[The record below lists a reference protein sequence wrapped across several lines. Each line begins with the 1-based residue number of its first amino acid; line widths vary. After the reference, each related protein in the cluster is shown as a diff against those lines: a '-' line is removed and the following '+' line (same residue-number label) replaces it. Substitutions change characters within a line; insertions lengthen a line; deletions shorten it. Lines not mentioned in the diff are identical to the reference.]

1 MAADDRVSTKVGGG
15 ALKAANVELAQGD
28 IVNGRYRLEQFLSSG
43 GMGRVWQATDLDL
56 RREVAIKLMHPGL
69 VATQTA
75 RERFLRE
82 AQAAARLRSANV
94 VSILDVKVDSERGV
108 PYLTMELLRGEDLSR
123 RLERGALSHAQ
134 TVAVIN
140 DVCAAITEAHAKGI
154 IHRDLKPANI
164 FLLEGRLE
172 RGRESVAKVL
182 DFGIVKSLAVDPMDR
197 TQSSEPRALT
207 MAGTALGT
215 VTYMSPEQ
223 AEDAQNVDHRA
234 DLWSIAAVCFECLTG
249 KRAFRAKSL
258 AELIRET
265 SGARVVPSTIADNLP
280 RGFDAWFA
288 QATHHEIDRR
298 FGTVAQLLEG
308 LVALGKSQPAAA
320 SVQAGASLPP
330 PSRSWASDA
339 NQIDINELR
348 LLTFKNNVVT
358 EFLESGTKYFV
369 VGSKGLGKTLLL
381 TYKRSLLHEQYQ
393 GGDERKSAAVK
404 FIPEG
409 RPYLDLMSDLP
420 SVGKAETTLMSE
432 LHSCKRMWAFAFRV
446 AALSHHAGAGG
457 SSDERDEL
465 LRFAAPIRAMLE
477 GRKAEPTVVI
487 KQLLAL
493 SFGEL
498 KQMLDRSESFL
509 EYKIRSLHSPTF
521 MFVDKLDQA
530 LRQLPR
536 QAWIAMQAG
545 MIEAAWDLMST
556 NAHVKVFATIREEAF
571 AEYESDIKANL
582 HGATTALRYTK
593 RDLEDMLGKLTYF
606 YERVQLR
613 DFVRLDHITT
623 TRGARGERPFDFIY
637 RHTLGRPRDLV
648 IIASEISRNR
658 GAPID
663 EQQFKR
669 VIRETSAGMLVA
681 NVFLEMRVFLEILRD
696 RDERGR
702 FLALL
707 HNDILTPDDLVD
719 VWCRFHGF
727 EREYYDLHG
736 READGVYH
744 PFRELFDCGLL
755 GVVVRDPATGRR
767 SQHFRQ
773 PRDAVGGSRRQLP
786 PSPHYLLHPALQAL
800 AQQLAGG
807 GGFVPFRHV
816 VIGHQQPWPS
826 YYGRMIEVQ
835 RELQRGAGRG
845 DEDSED
851 AVFELLARFDAHV
864 GAGESIEV
872 ARHLVAA
879 TSAFAELTA
888 RLERRGWD
896 DLHLALLEL
905 FPPRRAASPPRGA
918 VVTPPRS
925 PEGAREL
932 VADEPSASRDSSDPP
947 DSSDQLDH
955 EDHGDLSGPDT
966 TMGPTHRAAVAMLLI
981 DIVASTEFVEH
992 HGDTMLV
999 EFLRDIRDVLT
1010 HESHAAPRVI
1020 KGVGDGYLVVYDSVT
1035 GALAGARALL
1045 GGLQDRSSLR
1055 LVVHCG
1061 EVHVGAA
1068 DVYGAEVHRL
1078 FRLEKIAERTRV
1090 GPPGGVT
1097 LPTPGRVML
1106 SAAAVEALPE
1116 SERTGFERVGTFRIK
1131 GFEDPAEVWVECGE
1145 A

>member
-1 MAADDRVSTKVGGG
+1 MAGDDRVLTRVGGG
-15 ALKAANVELAQGD
+15 GSSHAANVELVQGD

-56 RREVAIKLMHPGL
+56 RRQVAIKLMHPGL
-69 VATQTA
+69 VATHTA

-123 RLERGALSHAQ
+123 RLERGPLSYVQ
-134 TVAVIN
+134 TMSVIT
-140 DVCAAITEAHAKGI
+140 DVCAAITEAHGLGI
-154 IHRDLKPANI
+154 VHRDLKPANI
-164 FLLEGRLE
+164 FLVELSGGGHAGGHGHDL
-172 RGRESVAKVL
+172 VAKVL
-182 DFGIVKSLAVDPMDR
+182 DFGIVKSLHVEVIER
-197 TQSSEPRALT
+197 TDAEARALT
-207 MAGTALGT
+207 VAGTALGT

-234 DLWSIAAVCFECLTG
+234 DLWSIAALVFECLTG

-265 SGARVVPSTIADNLP
+265 GGPRVVPSTIADNLP
-280 RGFDAWFA
+280 RGFDTWFA
-288 QATHHEIDRR
+288 RATHHDLESR
-298 FGTVAQLLEG
+298 FGSVAQLLDG
-308 LVALGKSQPAAA
+308 LVALGKSAPALPSAGAAA
-320 SVQAGASLPP
+320 SPSLPP

-348 LLTFKNNVVT
+348 LLTFKNNVVN
-358 EFLESGTKYFV
+358 EFLNSSTKYFV

-381 TYKRSLLHEQYQ
+381 TYKRSLLNEQYQ
-393 GGDERKSAAVK
+393 GGDERKHAAVK

-432 LHSCKRMWAFAFRV
+432 LHSCKRMWGFAFRV
-446 AALSHHAGAGG
+446 AALSHHAGAGAGAG
-457 SSDERDEL
+457 SSDEQDEL
-465 LRFAAPIRAMLE
+465 MRFAAPIRAMLL
-477 GRKAEPTVVI
+477 GRKAEPTVVL

-509 EYKIRSLHSPTF
+509 EYKFRSLHSPTF
-521 MFVDKLDQA
+521 IFVDKLDQA

-536 QAWIAMQAG
+536 QAWISMQAG
-545 MIEAAWDLMST
+545 MIEAAWDLMNT

-582 HGATTALRYTK
+582 HGATTALRYNK
-593 RDLEDMLGKLTYF
+593 RDLKDMLEKLTYF
-606 YERVQLR
+606 YERLPLR
-613 DFVRLDHITT
+613 EFVRVDMVSTA
-623 TRGARGERPFDFIY
+623 RGARGEPPFDFIY

-663 EQQFKR
+663 EQLFKR

-681 NVFLEMRVFLEILRD
+681 NVFNEMRVFLEILRD

-707 HNDILTPDDLVD
+707 RNDILTADDLVD

-736 READGVYH
+736 RDADGVYH

-755 GVVVRDPATGRR
+755 GVVVRDPASGRR

-773 PRDAVGGSRRQLP
+773 PRDAVGGSLRQLP
-786 PSPHYLLHPALQAL
+786 GSPHYLLHPALQAL
-800 AQQLAGG
+800 VMQLAGG

-835 RELQRGAGRG
+835 RELQRGASRE

-851 AVFELLARFDAHV
+851 AVFEILAGFDAHV
-864 GAGESIEV
+864 AAGESVEV
-872 ARHLVAA
+872 ARRLIAS
-879 TSAFAELTA
+879 TRGFAELTV
-888 RLERRGWD
+888 RLEHVGWD
-896 DLHLALLEL
+896 ELHLALLDL
-905 FPPRRAASPPRGA
+905 FPMGGA
-918 VVTPPRS
+918 GGVGAGVGSGPARS
-925 PEGAREL
+925 SARDL
-932 VADEPSASRDSSDPP
+932 ALGLGSGSMAGGPDEV
-947 DSSDQLDH
+947 
-955 EDHGDLSGPDT
+955 SGPDT
-966 TMGPTHRAAVAMLLI
+966 TMGPTHRAKVAMLLI
-981 DIVASTEFVEH
+981 DIVKSTEFVEH

-999 EFLRDIRDVLT
+999 EFLRDIREVLT
-1010 HESHAAPRVI
+1010 HEGNEQPKVV
-1020 KGVGDGYLVVYDSVT
+1020 KGVGDGYLVVYATVA

-1045 GGLQDRSSLR
+1045 GVLEDRSSLR

-1078 FRLEKIAERTRV
+1078 FRLEKVAEHTRV
-1090 GPPGGVT
+1090 GPPGPVT
-1097 LPTPGRVML
+1097 LPTPGRVLL
-1106 SAAAVEALPE
+1106 SAAAVDALPE
-1116 SERTGFERVGTFRIK
+1116 PQRAGFERVGTFRIK
-1131 GFEDPAEVWVECGE
+1131 GFEEPAEVWVETPEGC
-1145 A
+1145 

>member
-1 MAADDRVSTKVGGG
+1 MAADDRVSTKVGGST
-15 ALKAANVELAQGD
+15 LKSASVELAQGD

-82 AQAAARLRSANV
+82 AQSAARLRSANV
-94 VSILDVKVDSERGV
+94 VSILDVKVDTERGV

-123 RLERGALSHAQ
+123 RLERGPLSYAQ
-134 TVAVIN
+134 TMAVIT
-140 DVCAAITEAHAKGI
+140 DLCAAITEAHAKGI

-164 FLLEGRLE
+164 FLLEGRLD
-172 RGRESVAKVL
+172 RGRELVAKVL
-182 DFGIVKSLAVDPMDR
+182 DFGIVKSLAIDSLEHAH
-197 TQSSEPRALT
+197 SSEPRALT

-234 DLWSIAAVCFECLTG
+234 DLWSIAALCFECLTG

-265 SGARVVPSTIADNLP
+265 GGPRVVPSNIADNLP

-288 QATHHEIDRR
+288 RATHHEIDQR
-298 FGTVAQLLEG
+298 FSSVAQLLEG
-308 LVALGKSQPAAA
+308 LAALGKT
-320 SVQAGASLPP
+320 QAPSAGPGPSASLPP

-348 LLTFKNNVVT
+348 LLTFKNNVVN
-358 EFLESGTKYFV
+358 EFLDSGSKYFV

-393 GGDERKSAAVK
+393 GGDERKQAAVK

-420 SVGKAETTLMSE
+420 SVGKAEITLMSE
-432 LHSCKRMWAFAFRV
+432 LHSCKRMWGFAFRI
-446 AALSHHAGAGG
+446 AALSHHAGVGAGA

-465 LRFAAPIRAMLE
+465 LRIAAPIRAMLE
-477 GRKAEPTVVI
+477 GRKAEPTVVV

-521 MFVDKLDQA
+521 IFVDKLDQA

-593 RDLEDMLGKLTYF
+593 RDLKDMLEKLTYF
-606 YERVQLR
+606 YERVHLR

-623 TRGARGERPFDFIY
+623 TRGARGEQPFDFIY

-663 EQQFKR
+663 EQLFKR

-707 HNDILTPDDLVD
+707 RNDILTAEDLID

-727 EREYYDLHG
+727 EREYYELHG
-736 READGVYH
+736 REAEGVYH

-800 AQQLAGG
+800 VMQLAGG

-835 RELQRGAGRG
+835 RELQRGADRG

-851 AVFELLARFDAHV
+851 AVFDVLARFDGHV
-864 GAGESIEV
+864 GAGESVEV

-879 TSAFAELTA
+879 TSAFAELTT
-888 RLERRGWD
+888 RLEHRGWD

-905 FPPRRAASPPRGA
+905 FPARRSVSSAAQVVAAPERAVERAAWSGDHD
-918 VVTPPRS
+918 
-925 PEGAREL
+925 EGGEDGEL
-932 VADEPSASRDSSDPP
+932 
-947 DSSDQLDH
+947 
-955 EDHGDLSGPDT
+955 GGPDT

-1010 HESHAAPRVI
+1010 HDSHEAPRVI
-1020 KGVGDGYLVVYDSVT
+1020 KGVGDGYLVVYGTVS
-1035 GALAGARALL
+1035 GALASARALL
-1045 GGLQDRSSLR
+1045 GGLEDRSSLR
-1055 LVVHCG
+1055 LVVHWG
-1061 EVHVGAA
+1061 DVHVGAA
-1068 DVYGAEVHRL
+1068 DVYGVEVHRL
-1078 FRLEKIAERTRV
+1078 FRLEKVAERARV
-1090 GPPGGVT
+1090 GPPGPVT

-1106 SAAAVEALPE
+1106 SSAAVESLPRE
-1116 SERTGFERVGTFRIK
+1116 QRGGFERVGTFRIK
-1131 GFEDPAEVWVECGE
+1131 GFEDPAEVWVESE
-1145 A
+1145 PR